1 MSVYAVIMCGGS
13 GSRLWPA
20 SRPDR
25 PKQFIPLIG
34 ERSSFQE
41 TALRVMGVR
50 GAGELVVVAGARHA
64 ALIEAQLEALGLS
77 ATLLL
82 EPEGRD
88 SGPAIAAVAAWIAA
102 RDSEGLAVIVSSD
115 HHVPDAVAF
124 RSVADRALVVAE
136 EGWIVTLGVQPTE
149 PSTAY
154 GYIKP
159 GAAACNGAAAQVVEA
174 FVEKP
179 DAATAAGYI
188 ASGYLWNSG
197 NFIASAAT
205 LMQEL
210 DRYAPEISAAARAAV
225 EGAAVEGRTVRLGP
239 AFADAPKRSIDF
251 AVMERTDRAAVAPA
265 SFAWSDL
272 GAWDAVRTASALDR
286 AGNSLSGDVVLADA
300 ANCLVRA
307 PAGVQVGLVGV
318 SGLAVVVEP
327 DAVLVAGLDSSQKVK
342 GVAEAI
348 GARPAHPPIADKL
361 SLEAWAER
369 YWLWFETS
377 ALPLWWSLGAD
388 HARGGFEESLDLAGR
403 ATAAPRRSRV
413 QARQIFVYAS
423 AGAAGWAGPWRT
435 AVDRS
440 LSRFLDVYLK
450 PDGLFRT
457 LADADGAV
465 LDEGPNL
472 YDQDFA
478 LLALAAAF
486 RLDPAR
492 RDLAAIAETTLDQLR
507 AVFGCDGGGFRE
519 AGDPAFQSNPI
530 MHLFESALAWA
541 EAGGGP
547 MWSALVDEIGHFAL
561 DRLIDP
567 ETGAIDEY
575 YTAQWAP
582 CGFEGARHV
591 WPGHQFEWAWLLDRW
606 LRQGG
611 DAAAAPAA
619 RRLYYV
625 GARGVD
631 LAGSV
636 AVDGMDDAFAI
647 TDARARL
654 WPQTERLKAALVL
667 AREAPGPERERLE
680 ADARDAAAGLWRY
693 LETEVP
699 GLWRDRMSPAG
710 RFAEQPA
717 PASSFYHLTGALLEL
732 RSRLPAARAD

>member
-13 GSRLWPA
+13 GVRLWPA

-25 PKQFIPLIG
+25 PKQFIPLVG
-34 ERSSFQE
+34 DRSSFQE
-41 TALRVMGVR
+41 TALRVLAVR
-50 GAGELVVVAGARHA
+50 GASELVVVAGARHA
-64 ALIEAQLEALGLS
+64 AQIEAQLAAIGVK

-88 SGPAIAAVAAWIAA
+88 SGPAIAAAATWIAA
-102 RDSEGLAVIVSSD
+102 RDPQGLAVIVSSD
-115 HHVPDAVAF
+115 HYIPDAEAF
-124 RSVADRALVVAE
+124 RAVADRALVVAE
-136 EGWIVTLGVQPTE
+136 DGWIVALGLRPTE

-159 GAAACNGAAAQVVEA
+159 GGPALSGSIAQAVEA

-179 DAATAAGYI
+179 DAATAYDYI
-188 ASGYLWNSG
+188 QQGYLWNSG
-197 NFIASAAT
+197 NFIASAAV
-205 LMQEL
+205 LLQEF
-210 DRYAPEISAAARAAV
+210 DRHAPEMAAAARAAV
-225 EGAAVEGRTVRLGP
+225 ETATVEGGVVRLGA
-239 AFADAPKRSIDF
+239 AFADAPKRSIDY

-272 GAWDAVRTASALDR
+272 GAWDAVRAVSPLDGAGNAIIGEAVALD
-286 AGNSLSGDVVLADA
+286 STD
-300 ANCLVRA
+300 CLVRA
-307 PAGVQVGLVGV
+307 PDGIQVGLVGV

-327 DAVLVAGLDSSQKVK
+327 DAVLVAGLGASQKVK
-342 GVAEAI
+342 ALVDALGALPHRPRPVRPI
-348 GARPAHPPIADKL
+348 G
-361 SLEAWAER
+361 LEAWAER
-369 YWLWFETS
+369 YWRWFETS
-377 ALPLWWSLGAD
+377 ALPLWAALGFD
-388 HARGGFEESLDLAGR
+388 HARDGFEEALDLAGR
-403 ATAAPRRSRV
+403 AEAAPRRSRV

-423 AGAAGWAGPWRT
+423 AGAAGWAGPWR
-435 AVDRS
+435 AMVDRG
-440 LSRFLDVYLK
+440 LVHFLNVHLR

-457 LADADGAV
+457 LAEADGTV

-478 LLALAAAF
+478 LLALAAVY
-486 RLDPAR
+486 RLDPSR
-492 RDLAAIAETTLDQLR
+492 RDLAAVAETTLDQLR

-519 AGDPAFQSNPI
+519 AGEPAFQSNPI

-547 MWSALVDEIGHFAL
+547 AWTALADEIGHFAL

-575 YTAQWAP
+575 YTPQWAP
-582 CGFEGARHV
+582 TAFEGARQV

-606 LRQGG
+606 LKRGG
-611 DAAAAPAA
+611 DPAAAEAA

-636 AVDGMDDAFAI
+636 AVDGMDQAFAI

-667 AREAPGPERERLE
+667 ARKAPGPERERLE
-680 ADARDAAAGLWRY
+680 ADARDAATGLWRY
-693 LETEVP
+693 LETEIP
-699 GLWRDRMSPAG
+699 GLWRDRMSPDG
-710 RFAEQPA
+710 RFAVQPA
-717 PASSFYHLTGALLEL
+717 PASSFYHIVGAILEL
-732 RSRLPAARAD
+732 GQRLRPPRGA